1 MNATTDITYKMINT
15 RNKLENFVG
24 TIENEKAVGVDVEA
38 DSMYHFKEKVCLIQ
52 MAATNINVVIDPLV
66 IKDLSPLKPFFK
78 RGDICKI
85 FHGADYDVR
94 SLFRDFHITIHNLFD
109 TELASRFL
117 GVPETGLEAVLK
129 KKFAVSLD
137 KKFQRKD
144 WSRRPLPPDMIAY
157 AAEDARY
164 LLPLAQGLK
173 AELDERNRLGW
184 VNEECEYLSR
194 VRPITV
200 NDQPLY
206 LNFKGAGKLDSRSLA
221 VLENLLGFRR
231 EVARRKDKPL
241 FRIFGN
247 RSLMELAGKKPLNL
261 KQLEKT
267 RALSSRQISMYGRQM
282 LAAIQGAMNLPAEE
296 LPVYPRK
303 KSPRISLAVAGRVK
317 ALRTWRDKQA
327 QKLAIDPALI
337 CNKALMSTIAVQRP
351 LNLSEL
357 AVIKEMKN
365 WQKKEFGR
373 DIVRVLKQECQ
384 KHTTNIE
391 NC

>member
-15 RNKLENFVG
+15 RNELENFVG
-24 TIENEKAVGVDVEA
+24 TIENEKAVGVDLEA

-66 IKDLSPLKPFFK
+66 VKDLSPLKPIFK
-78 RGDICKI
+78 RSDICKI

-94 SLFRDFHITIHNLFD
+94 SLYRDFRITIHNLFD

-129 KKFAVSLD
+129 KKFAVTLD

-184 VNEECEYLSR
+184 VYEECEYLSR

-267 RALSSRQISMYGRQM
+267 RALSSRQISMYGREM
-282 LAAIQGAMNLPAEE
+282 LAAIQGAMNLPAKE

-357 AVIKEMKN
+357 AAIKEMKN
-365 WQKKEFGR
+365 WQRKEFGQ
-373 DIVRVLKQECQ
+373 DIVKVLRKE
-384 KHTTNIE
+384 
-391 NC
+391 